1 MAAKT
6 VLSMEESMRLVE
18 WGRKNTEYMTR
29 NPRNNIRRKIKTD
42 TGIDAGLTKI
52 VELEK
57 MFKIVKKHGGKRPA
71 GKNYARLLLDLHT
84 IAVAVHN
91 LHRWSATLMN
101 DDMTKV
107 PYTPEGIRERVEMQ
121 AELGNSAEA
130 VKHIIRNLHTLREQI
145 KSQRPTN
152 TSEGKEAAEK
162 TG

>member
-6 VLSMEESMRLVE
+6 VLSMEESMCLVE

-71 GKNYARLLLDLHT
+71 GNTYTRLLADLQ
-84 IAVAVHN
+84 VV
-91 LHRWSATLMN
+91 
-101 DDMTKV
+101 
-107 PYTPEGIRERVEMQ
+107 
-121 AELGNSAEA
+121 AEA
-130 VKHIIRNLHTLREQI
+130 VRNIGRMHNLTWDADGAQRTHTAESRRWLEEARKDAVKSFIRVDDMLQTMEKMLAKINGE
-145 KSQRPTN
+145 
-152 TSEGKEAAEK
+152 EAAEK